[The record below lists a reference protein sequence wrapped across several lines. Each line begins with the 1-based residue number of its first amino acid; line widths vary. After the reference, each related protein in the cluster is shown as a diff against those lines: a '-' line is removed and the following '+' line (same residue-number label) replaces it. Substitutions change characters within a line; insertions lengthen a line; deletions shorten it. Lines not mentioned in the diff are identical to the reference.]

1 MKAAFIERHGGP
13 EELRFGDLPDPVAK
27 PGEIIVDIHAASVNA
42 ADWKVRT
49 GESAFVEARFPH
61 VPGRDF
67 SGVVSALSEGVED
80 FRIGDA
86 VFAVCA
92 VGQEGAYAEKIAINA
107 EIAARKAA
115 GLGHVE
121 AAALALTG
129 LTRSSRSRTPLSV
142 GPARQSSFGVAPA
155 AWPASPS
162 SSLSTSVARVIST
175 ASAANHTYV
184 RGRGAN
190 EVNKTSQRLCRDA
203 MPRWTRLAAM
213 WRSAPSQC

>member
-92 VGQEGAYAEKIAINA
+92 VGQEGAYDEKIAINA

-129 LTRSSRSRTPLSV
+129 LTALVAIEDALKRRAGETIFIR
-142 GPARQSSFGVAPA
+142 GGAGGVASIA
-155 AWPASPS
+155 IQLAKHIGG
-162 SSLSTSVARVIST
+162 AR
-175 ASAANHTYV
+175 NQHGK
-184 RGRGAN
+184 RGQPHLRA
-190 EVNKTSQRLCRDA
+190 R
-203 MPRWTRLAAM
+203 PRC
-213 WRSAPSQC
+213 Q